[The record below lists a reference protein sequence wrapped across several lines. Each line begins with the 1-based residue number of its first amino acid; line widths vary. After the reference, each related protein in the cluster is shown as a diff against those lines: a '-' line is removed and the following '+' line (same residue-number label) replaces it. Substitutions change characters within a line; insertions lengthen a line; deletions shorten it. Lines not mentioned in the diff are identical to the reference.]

1 MRAES
6 SGGTLRVREDRTAL
20 ILRAEF
26 ELEPYRTRPQAKN
39 CRAGCHIFADRAGLA
54 EIGLCAGDPR
64 GAAANRSG
72 FSEVGSTVL
81 GGAVSVV
88 KLLQILCQAQV
99 LLKVGQRLTSP
110 GFQFGVLA
118 AF

>member
-1 MRAES
+1 MAVTS
-6 SGGTLRVREDRTAL
+6 SQTVRVSPRS
-20 ILRAEF
+20 
-26 ELEPYRTRPQAKN
+26 
-39 CRAGCHIFADRAGLA
+39 GFA
-54 EIGLCAGDPR
+54 PVTR
-64 GAAANRSG
+64 GAHAANRSG